1 MQPVDHA
8 SGGYNC
14 GAMLIIME
22 DGDVQDFA
30 QALLYDKTFRCL
42 DVLQIDT
49 TEGFTEEADAINKLV
64 DIFCVDF

>member
-1 MQPVDHA
+1 
-8 SGGYNC
+8 
-14 GAMLIIME
+14 MLIIME
-22 DGDVQDFA
+22 NGDVQDFA
-30 QALLYDKTFRCL
+30 QALLYNKAFRCL